1 MNRPRVGVSSCLLGQ
16 NVRYD
21 GGHKHDPFVAGKLGT
36 LVTLVPVCPE
46 VELGMGVPRPP
57 VRLESTGRGVRMV
70 GIESRK
76 DHTAAMKRFA
86 ARRVAELEALDLSG
100 YVFKKNSPS
109 CGPRGVPVLG
119 QRKKGRGLFAEA
131 LHDRMPLLPVV
142 DESDLADRAGQ
153 ERFIKRV
160 FAYFRRNG
168 KSRSRQF
175 EPQSPEDSKSV

>member
-131 LHDRMPLLPVV
+131 LHDRMPLLPVA

-160 FAYFRRNG
+160 FAYFRR
-168 KSRSRQF
+168 KSAR
-175 EPQSPEDSKSV
+175 